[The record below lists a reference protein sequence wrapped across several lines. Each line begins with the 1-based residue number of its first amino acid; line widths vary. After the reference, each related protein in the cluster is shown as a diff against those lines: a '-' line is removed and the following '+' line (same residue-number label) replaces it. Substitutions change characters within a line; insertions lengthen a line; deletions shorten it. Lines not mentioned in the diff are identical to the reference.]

1 VKRGNRVTTEKAFTL
16 QNAVLIDPKE
26 NFEGIGSLTIEDG
39 VITSVNGKS
48 KGNEIDCQGFY
59 LAPGIIDIGVKI
71 CEPGEQHKESFKS
84 AGASAAAGGITTM
97 VTRPDTNPPI
107 DNPEILEFFLRRA
120 EQATDV
126 RVIPMA
132 ALSKNLDGKEL
143 TEMVFLC
150 NKGAIALTDGFKQVS
165 DPKIFLNA
173 MKYASDLDAL
183 IVAHPQDHALSL
195 GTAATSGKFA
205 TLQGIPSVSTI
216 AEKLG
221 IDRDIILAEESG
233 VRYHADQI
241 TTENALIS
249 IRAAKK
255 RGIKLTA
262 GTSIHH
268 LILNEFDIANYRT
281 FFKLSPPLRSEV
293 DREAIVQGL
302 VDQTLD
308 TISSFHSPQD
318 EESKRLPFQVA
329 ASGAVGLQ
337 TLLPACLKLVHNGYI
352 DLPQLFQFI
361 SFNPAKILGISG
373 GSLAK
378 NCAANIIIFDKNA
391 PFVMDRFKLF
401 SKSKNTPFDEMTMQG
416 KVLNTIVDGKTI
428 YRDKQRGIKI

>member
-1 VKRGNRVTTEKAFTL
+1 MENKKAFTL
-16 QNAVLIDPKE
+16 QNARLVDPKE
-26 NFEGIGSLTIEDG
+26 NYEGIGSLTIEDG
-39 VITSVNGKS
+39 LITSINGDS
-48 KGNEIDCQGFY
+48 KGEEIDCLGFHV
-59 LAPGIIDIGVKI
+59 APGIIDIGVKI

-84 AGASAAAGGITTM
+84 AGAAAAAGGVTTM

-120 EQATDV
+120 EQATAIK
-126 RVIPMA
+126 VIPMA
-132 ALSKNLDGKEL
+132 SISKNLEGKEL
-143 TEMVFLC
+143 TEMAFLC
-150 NKGAIALTDGFKQVS
+150 DKGAVALTDGFKQIS
-165 DPKIFLNA
+165 DSKIFLNA

-183 IVAHPQDHALSL
+183 IVAHPQDSNLSF
-195 GTAATSGKFA
+195 GTAATTGKFA

-241 TTENALIS
+241 TTESALIS
-249 IRAAKK
+249 VRDAKK
-255 RGIKLTA
+255 RGVKLTA

-281 FFKLSPPLRSEV
+281 FFKLSPPLRSEI
-293 DREAIVQGL
+293 DREAIIQGL
-302 VDQTLD
+302 VDGTLD

-318 EESKRLPFQVA
+318 EESKRLPFPVA

-352 DLPQLFQFI
+352 DLPRLFQFI
-361 SFNPAKILGISG
+361 SFNPANILGIG
-373 GSLAK
+373 GGILEK
-378 NCAANIIIFDKNA
+378 NCCANIIIFDKDV

-416 KVLNTIVDGKTI
+416 KVLNTIVNGNTV
-428 YRDKQRGIKI
+428 YRDEERGLAI

>member
-1 VKRGNRVTTEKAFTL
+1 MIKKNAFTL
-16 QNAVLIDPKE
+16 TNAILVDPKE
-26 NFEGIGSLTIEDG
+26 NCEGVGSVTIEDG
-39 VITSVNGKS
+39 LITSINGVS
-48 KGNEIDCQGFY
+48 KGEEIDCRGYY

-84 AGASAAAGGITTM
+84 AGASAAAGGVTTM

-120 EQATDV
+120 EQATDIK
-126 RVIPMA
+126 VIPMA
-132 ALSKNLDGKEL
+132 AISKNLEGKEL
-143 TEMVFLC
+143 TEMAFLC
-150 NKGAIALTDGFKQVS
+150 DKGAIALTDGFKQIS

-183 IVAHPQDHALSL
+183 IVAHPQDSTLSF
-195 GTAATSGKFA
+195 GAAATSGKFA
-205 TLQGIPSVSTI
+205 TLKGIPSVSVI

-221 IDRDIILAEESG
+221 IDRDIILAEDSG
-233 VRYHADQI
+233 VRFHADQI
-241 TTENALIS
+241 TTESALIS
-249 IRAAKK
+249 VLAAKK
-255 RGIKLTA
+255 RGVKLTA
-262 GTSIHH
+262 GTSVHH

-281 FFKLSPPLRSEV
+281 FFKFSPPLRSEI
-293 DREAIVQGL
+293 DREAIIQGL
-302 VDQTLD
+302 VDGALD

-318 EESKRLPFQVA
+318 EESKRLPFPVA

-352 DLPQLFQFI
+352 DLPRLFQFI
-361 SFNPAKILGISG
+361 SFNPANILGIG
-373 GSLAK
+373 GGILEK
-378 NCAANIIIFDKNA
+378 NCCANIIIFDKDV

-416 KVLNTIVDGKTI
+416 KVLNTIVNGRTV
-428 YRDKQRGIKI
+428 YRDKKNGIAI